1 MKAHKNQTV
10 VVAGGTG
17 NVGGFIVRA
26 LLRQGATVAVPS
38 RSERK
43 IRDLRSY
50 LSQHVEEKELARLHT
65 LVGTV
70 SDEVEGRKVVQ
81 EIRREVGV
89 PEAVI
94 SLMGSWRPANSLLE
108 AKEEDLDHVLEH
120 YLKAHFGVARTFLP
134 VLKERGGRYVFVNG
148 PLAFEVWPR
157 SGLVSIATAAQH
169 MLFQVLAK
177 EHEDSPVRIAE
188 LVTYAYIRNRQAQ
201 PGSPLPGDAVGAYA
215 AHLVSELSMEV
226 HGQSIHL
233 RSLKLLEDA
242 GLDIT
247 PYEARVPN

>member
-1 MKAHKNQTV
+1 MKARKDQTV

-38 RSERK
+38 RSEQK
-43 IRDLRSY
+43 IQELKSY
-50 LSQHVEEKELARLHT
+50 LRQHIEATDLSRLHT

-70 SDEVEGRKVVQ
+70 SDEVEGREVIQ
-81 EIRREVGV
+81 QITQEVGV
-89 PEAVI
+89 PGAVV
-94 SLMGSWRPANSLLE
+94 SLMGSWRPADSLLE
-108 AKEEDLDHVLEH
+108 AKGEDLDHVFEH

-134 VLKERGGRYVFVNG
+134 VLNEQGGTYVFING

-201 PGSPLPGDAVGAYA
+201 PGSPVPGEAVGAYA
-215 AHLVSELSMEV
+215 AHLVSDLSMEV

-233 RSLKLLEDA
+233 RSLKLLEGA